1 MHNDLDAYALA
12 YSIASLLN
20 NLFGKGKEP
29 FWQQAYTNLVKFI
42 ILLHKIA
49 YDYVT
54 LFDVYESAISPDVL
68 ERKIQDA
75 ERRLEER
82 LFLLVSAQ
90 DYRTHFSDLS
100 LFDFTLDQSVEMYRA
115 KATLGA
121 RRFVQE
127 KAIAFEALSEA
138 GFDKIDPDRQE
149 QLAAVKRGS
158 TMTGG
163 ALSPSCALLSSKA
176 SPFSSRFSTT
186 TRR

>member
-1 MHNDLDAYALA
+1 M
-12 YSIASLLN
+12 I
-20 NLFGKGKEP
+20 
-29 FWQQAYTNLVKFI
+29 QR
-42 ILLHKIA
+42 LLHSKNFPVREVGA
-49 YDYVT
+49 
-54 LFDVYESAISPDVL
+54 AI
-68 ERKIQDA
+68 
-75 ERRLEER
+75 
-82 LFLLVSAQ
+82 
-90 DYRTHFSDLS
+90 LS

-176 SPFSSRFSTT
+176 SPFSFHFLTT
-186 TRR
+186 TQQ